1 MKKKKEKSKKEF
13 EEWALNVA
21 DLNIYSAIYEKQ
33 KNPIL
38 PWLAFKTCRELG
50 GKTPEWVLAY
60 FEECARNINKMDE
73 ITTRPEIGLFK
84 ALKFTKTTKG
94 ERTFMTELKQVLK
107 YLPATIDSYM
117 LAKIGDRKKPELKRM
132 ADIFSTVAGKLGLD
146 EAVINKHYYRYKNI
160 VPELL
165 RINTVSRPLAFRTLR
180 KRYPSMVRS

>member
-1 MKKKKEKSKKEF
+1 M
-13 EEWALNVA
+13 AN
-21 DLNIYSAIYEKQ
+21 LNIYSAIYEKQ
-33 KNPIL
+33 KNPII
-38 PWLAFKTCRELG
+38 PWLAFKICRELG

-94 ERTFMTELKQVLK
+94 ERTFMTELKLVLK

-132 ADIFSTVAGKLGLD
+132 VDIFSTVAGELGL
-146 EAVINKHYYRYKNI
+146 EEETVHKYYYRYKSI

-165 RINTVSRPLAFRTLR
+165 KEGGFTRPLTLNTLR